1 MILDADI
8 QMNSVFSVPSFSYLF
23 KVEDMELEAN
33 PKFLSKLIS
42 YLSMN
47 KSVIYCIY
55 GI

>member
-8 QMNSVFSVPSFSYLF
+8 QMNFGFRYLHLVICF